1 MIEKHLTVQELAERE
16 GVPVSTVR
24 QWNYKGSGPRFMR
37 IGKFVRYRLG
47 DVEQWERSRLVAG
60 RGARGET

>member
-37 IGKFVRYRLG
+37 IGKYVRL
-47 DVEQWERSRLVAG
+47 SLIHI
-60 RGARGET
+60 